1 MIIALSS
8 KFFDLE
14 GHYFLEALPDSD
26 LQQTVNRIMHTINLD
41 GTVSVED
48 FGQSKL
54 DSPYVIRF
62 RPTET
67 QNRWFTGTGSLH
79 TNFILALP
87 DLVVRGII
95 ESYRLDSPTGIAT
108 IRLYANLVIS

>member
-26 LQQTVNRIMHTINLD
+26 LQQTVNRLMHTINLD

-62 RPTET
+62 RPTEDQT
-67 QNRWFTGTGSLH
+67 AWFMGTGSLH
-79 TNFILALP
+79 TNYILALP
-87 DLVVRGII
+87 DLVVRGHM
-95 ESYRLDSPTGIAT
+95 ESYRLDAVTGIAT
-108 IRLYANLVIS
+108 FRIYANLVLS